1 MANTKK
7 TKQELFFIF
16 MCVFSI
22 FTIACLMS
30 TFTFIASSNSRKVN
44 IDIDNK
50 TQELSITSDKNI
62 PEISIELKIKTK
74 EFGTKTQNIIV
85 KELKAYETK
94 KLVPETQ
101 LLSSKNVTIEDIK
114 CSGTILPFE
123 DSMLFILTISGAIAI
138 ISFVI
143 ALIFSYK
150 R

>member
-22 FTIACLMS
+22 FTIVCLMS
-30 TFTFIASSNSRKVN
+30 TITFIASSNSRKVN

-74 EFGTKTQNIIV
+74 EFGTKTENIIV

-123 DSMLFILTISGAIAI
+123 DSMLFILIISGAIAI

-143 ALIFSYK
+143 ALIFSL
-150 R
+150 

>member
-30 TFTFIASSNSRKVN
+30 TITFIASSNSRKVN

-74 EFGTKTQNIIV
+74 EFGTKTENIIV

>member
-30 TFTFIASSNSRKVN
+30 TITFIASSNSRKVN

-74 EFGTKTQNIIV
+74 EFGTKTENIIV

-123 DSMLFILTISGAIAI
+123 DSMLFILKISGAIAI

-143 ALIFSYK
+143 ALIFSL
-150 R
+150 

>member
-16 MCVFSI
+16 MCVFSV
-22 FTIACLMS
+22 FTIVCLMS

-74 EFGTKTQNIIV
+74 EFGTKTENIIV

-123 DSMLFILTISGAIAI
+123 DSMLFILKISGAIAI

-143 ALIFSYK
+143 ALIFSL
-150 R
+150 

>member
-22 FTIACLMS
+22 FTIVCLMS

-74 EFGTKTQNIIV
+74 EFGTKTENIIV

>member
-30 TFTFIASSNSRKVN
+30 TITFIASSNSRKVN

-62 PEISIELKIKTK
+62 PEI
-74 EFGTKTQNIIV
+74 
-85 KELKAYETK
+85 
-94 KLVPETQ
+94 KLMT
-101 LLSSKNVTIEDIK
+101 
-114 CSGTILPFE
+114 
-123 DSMLFILTISGAIAI
+123 
-138 ISFVI
+138 
-143 ALIFSYK
+143 
-150 R
+150 

>member
-30 TFTFIASSNSRKVN
+30 TITFIASSNSRKVN

-74 EFGTKTQNIIV
+74 EFGTKTENIIV

-123 DSMLFILTISGAIAI
+123 DSMLFILKISGAIAI